1 MTPSE
6 DEMLSQQLIAR
17 LLDEERS
24 FAAAEAFQLHQTL
37 RDSSSKGKGRPGQH
51 LNGPPQNQDSHMAM
65 RMMANE
71 AWGAADSAIAQYV
84 QYRESAQTSS
94 DRQYAMRLAAAEQRG
109 QLDMEFARALQRLE
123 DEGEGDHL
131 EDVSVQDVEDVLGSD
146 MVQRITVSDSLM
158 RCGGYH

>member
-1 MTPSE
+1 MIPSE

-24 FAAAEAFQLHQTL
+24 FAAAEAFQLHQAL
-37 RDSSSKGKGRPGQH
+37 RDSAPKGKGRPGQH
-51 LNGPPQNQDSHMAM
+51 LDGPLQDQDSHMAI

-71 AWGAADSAIAQYV
+71 AWAAADSAIAQHV
-84 QYRESAQTSS
+84 QHRESAQASS

-109 QLDMEFARALQRLE
+109 QLDMEFATALQRLE
-123 DEGEGDHL
+123 DEGDGDRL
-131 EDVSVQDVEDVLGSD
+131 ADATMQDVEDVLGSD
-146 MVQRITVSDSLM
+146 TVQRIMVSDSPM